1 VKILFAGII
10 ARYPFGGVTWCS
22 LMYLL
27 GLRAMGHEVFYIED
41 TGECV
46 YDPILNTRATDPI
59 YGTTYIQHALAPY
72 GLGDRWAFVNYD
84 GGYHGR
90 SAEDVRRWAADGT
103 IKTTRSD
110 GGQRLIA
117 AAELRRLV
125 GARRKTAPQRTI
137 VAQSARNRFPGVV
150 TRVEVDRV
158 AALVEVQAGPHR
170 LVSLL
175 TAEAVRELGLEPGVQ
190 VIAVVKATNVMI
202 DLPS

>member
-1 VKILFAGII
+1 MHQPALRIGQAAEIL
-10 ARYPFGGVTWCS
+10 GVS
-22 LMYLL
+22 
-27 GLRAMGHEVFYIED
+27 VD
-41 TGECV
+41 T
-46 YDPILNTRATDPI
+46 I
-59 YGTTYIQHALAPY
+59 
-72 GLGDRWAFVNYD
+72 
-84 GGYHGR
+84 
-90 SAEDVRRWAADGT
+90 RRWATDGT

-125 GARRKTAPQRTI
+125 GARRETAPQRTI

>member
-1 VKILFAGII
+1 MHQPALRIGQAAEIL
-10 ARYPFGGVTWCS
+10 GVS
-22 LMYLL
+22 
-27 GLRAMGHEVFYIED
+27 VD
-41 TGECV
+41 T
-46 YDPILNTRATDPI
+46 
-59 YGTTYIQHALAPY
+59 
-72 GLGDRWAFVNYD
+72 
-84 GGYHGR
+84 
-90 SAEDVRRWAADGT
+90 VRRWAANGT
-103 IKTTRSD
+103 VKTTRSD